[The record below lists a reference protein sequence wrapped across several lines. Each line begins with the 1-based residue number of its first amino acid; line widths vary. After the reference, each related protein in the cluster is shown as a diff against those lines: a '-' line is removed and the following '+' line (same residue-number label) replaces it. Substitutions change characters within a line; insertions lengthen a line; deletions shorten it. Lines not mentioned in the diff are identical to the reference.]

1 MSNASRKQSLVR
13 EEVQFSECVGWEVQF
28 QSSEELEWQEQDLV
42 FEEVFDTCIVDE
54 NGVSGGNETD
64 EKDIYESIMTYK

>member
-1 MSNASRKQSLVR
+1 MSNASRKQSLLR

-42 FEEVFDTCIVDE
+42 FEEVFDTCIVDG